1 MAHMLRR
8 IVPAAVLAGILLKA
22 SSVAAAAL
30 APGNAVG
37 RGLGAAS
44 DALQAMTRSDH
55 ARKRQRDAVKL
66 QQFLTD
72 FTESLEGA
80 STQAELEDVLRR
92 AEQDGGFGKDVTW
105 AGGADGAFTNVSHRL
120 ERQAGVDFV
129 QIQAALRQAIAA
141 RQQLIAIAEQ
151 GDPTA
156 QAMLAASRQMLQ
168 DITRARRLSHS
179 VGGQAADVASREAL
193 RSEMG
198 NMPVEYDLGRLLPE
212 LGELAALPPE
222 ARERALR
229 HYSVMQGGYE
239 GRVRELLDTYMR
251 PDFDP
256 YVFWVVWR
264 GGPGGHDQYGQPF
277 FTEGMGPAEYRRYM
291 EQKRAHDPLAHSG
304 P

>member
-1 MAHMLRR
+1 MLRR

-37 RGLGAAS
+37 RGLEAVSG
-44 DALQAMTRSDH
+44 ALQALTRSDH

-80 STQAELEDVLRR
+80 STRAELDDVLRR

-105 AGGADGAFTNVSHRL
+105 AGGADGAFTNVPQRL
-120 ERQAGVDFV
+120 GPREGVDLV
-129 QIQAALRQAIAA
+129 QIQAALRQAIAV
-141 RQQLIAIAEQ
+141 RQQLVTMAEQ
-151 GDPTA
+151 GDPKA
-156 QAMLAASRQMLQ
+156 QAMLAASRQVLQ
-168 DITRARRLSHS
+168 DITRGRRLSHS
-179 VGGQAADVASREAL
+179 IGGQAADVASREAL

-222 ARERALR
+222 VRERALQ
-229 HYSVMQGGYE
+229 HYSVRQGGYE

-256 YVFWVVWR
+256 YLFSEEWR
-264 GGPGGHDQYGQPF
+264 RRPRGYDQYGQPF
-277 FTEGMGPAEYRRYM
+277 FTEGMGPEEYRRYM